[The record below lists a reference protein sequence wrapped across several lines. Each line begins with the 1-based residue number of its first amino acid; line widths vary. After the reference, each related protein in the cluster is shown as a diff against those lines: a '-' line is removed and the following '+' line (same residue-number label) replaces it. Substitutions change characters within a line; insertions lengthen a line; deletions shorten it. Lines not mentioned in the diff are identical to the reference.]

1 MKTTITGTTKLE
13 ERFARRA
20 QELKQKEIKMQIYVP
35 PGYEWWFYQEYGTAV
50 RGDRPYASGD
60 TFDIVPKSGE
70 TLRFEGT
77 GGDFV
82 FPKEITDHEGIY
94 PKRYIRGIQREI
106 RAEQKKFI
114 RELISSGKLT
124 KENIRQTI
132 RQAMRAT
139 KAMIVASMAR
149 SLTGASPEGKLG
161 GEFAADVFDRVAR
174 IKDVGEEV
182 A

>member
-1 MKTTITGTTKLE
+1 MKATIAGKSKLS
-13 ERFARRA
+13 ERFEQRAR
-20 QELKQKEIKMQIYVP
+20 ELKTKQIKMQIYVP

-60 TFDIVPKSGE
+60 TFDIIPKTGKSLKFENTEGE
-70 TLRFEGT
+70 FAY
-77 GGDFV
+77 
-82 FPKEITDHEGIY
+82 PKEVTDHEGIY
-94 PKRYIRGIQREI
+94 PKRYIRSIQKEI

-114 RELISSGKLT
+114 RELISSGKLS
-124 KENIRQTI
+124 KENIKQTI

-149 SLTGASPEGKLG
+149 SLPGARPEGQLG
-161 GEFAADVFDRVAR
+161 GEFAADVFDRVSR